1 MNKNEQ
7 NEEINFEDGAKTDG
21 EELTMDDLATKFI
34 KNPRVGESVVLP
46 IAKIVVNKNV
56 KFKSKDGV
64 QINKS
69 LSGVNFNW
77 EILTTDGRT
86 YTMNQWEC
94 VGRLKEICKQLGKTK
109 GFTISIKHLKDGKLG
124 VKGGNNYDVT
134 LVSEKA

>member
-1 MNKNEQ
+1 MEKNE
-7 NEEINFEDGAKTDG
+7 IDFEKTGASAELG
-21 EELTMDDLATKFI
+21 NELTMDDIATKWI

-69 LSGVNFNW
+69 LSGVDFNW

-86 YTMNQWEC
+86 YTCNAWEI
-94 VGRLKEICKQLGKTK
+94 VGKLKEFCKQLEKTK
-109 GFTISIKHLKDGKLG
+109 GFTIKITHLKDGKLG
-124 VKGGNNYDVT
+124 VKGGNNYDVS